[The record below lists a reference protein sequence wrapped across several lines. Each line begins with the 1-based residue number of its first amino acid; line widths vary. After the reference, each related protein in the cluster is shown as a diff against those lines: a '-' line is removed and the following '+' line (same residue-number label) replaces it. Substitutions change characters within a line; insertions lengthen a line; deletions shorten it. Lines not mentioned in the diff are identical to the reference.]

1 MASAILAGSSVA
13 QDAPKEVPATKVTPA
28 AETTPATKVTPA
40 AKTIPATKLTPA
52 AETTPA
58 STMTPEALKKELSYF
73 LGYQSGKQLSNIPT
87 LTKDDL
93 DMAELNKGLNAA
105 LDGAEM
111 PDRAKME
118 PILQAFQKTIETRIE
133 AKAKTNLEV
142 SKKFMEE
149 NGKKEGIVTTKSGL
163 QYKIAKKGEGKVYSE
178 KEYKEPLFKLQY
190 TGKLIDG
197 REFDSSKGQSVEFP
211 LQLIPGFTEALSLM
225 PIGSEWT
232 VYIPAELAY
241 KEEAPQGTIIEPNS
255 PLIFDIKLEDI
266 KEAPA
271 PPAGGGEGGMQITPE
286 MMEAIMKQQQGK

>member
-1 MASAILAGSSVA
+1 MKTTTYISALMASAILAGASVA

-28 AETTPATKVTPA
+28 VETTPAAKITPA
-40 AKTIPATKLTPA
+40 A
-52 AETTPA
+52 
-58 STMTPEALKKELSYF
+58 TMTPEELKKELSYF
-73 LGYQSGKQLSNIPT
+73 LGYQSGKQISSIPT
-87 LTKDDL
+87 LTKDDV
-93 DMAELNKGLNAA
+93 DMAELIKGLNAA

-133 AKAKTNLEV
+133 AKAKANLEV

-163 QYKIAKKGEGKVYSE
+163 QYKIAKKGEGKVYNE

-225 PIGSEWT
+225 PVGSEWT

-255 PLIFDIKLEDI
+255 PLVFDIKLEDI

-271 PPAGGGEGGMQITPE
+271 PPAGGDEGGMQITPE